1 MLSWGVLGWV
11 ALAVWFTVGC
21 LLETGKL
28 LRVARGRGEPA
39 TWPGLAILRP
49 CAGLEPGLES
59 NLWSTVTAR
68 YEGPRELFLLVA
80 SPADAAHAIALRVQE
95 RARTLAI
102 RVEVVVTSI
111 ATLHNRKVA
120 QLAVA
125 QPLSTAPIIVVI
137 DSDLE
142 LHDGSLPALIS
153 ALVSDPRAGAA
164 SCPPVDIDARTIGD
178 HASAALLSST
188 THAFYCL
195 AALAERSS
203 GAHVLC
209 GAFIAVHRHVLEQ
222 LGGFSSLEPFLGE
235 DFELAR
241 RLHANGYTI
250 PTAAAPA
257 HVTDHGRSLRT
268 VLTRFHRW
276 AMVTRQQRPHLMV
289 TYPLL
294 LACTPLLII
303 AACLVHTTPLLVGVG
318 LVLVLRVALA
328 SMLRRAYGLP
338 ADLLRSLAAM
348 LLGEVLML
356 VSSASALTVPV
367 VSWRGHRYR
376 VARNGIL
383 DLIR

>member
-1 MLSWGVLGWV
+1 MLWAWV
-11 ALAVWFTVGC
+11 ALALWFTIGC
-21 LLETGKL
+21 LLETRRL
-28 LRVARGRGEPA
+28 LRAARARVEPSV
-39 TWPGLAILRP
+39 WPSLAILRP
-49 CAGLEPGLES
+49 CAGLEPALEA

-68 YEGPRELFLLVA
+68 YDGARELFLLVA
-80 SPADAAHAIALRVQE
+80 CTSDPAHAVALLVKE
-95 RARTLAI
+95 RARELPV

-125 QPLSTAPIIVVI
+125 QPLSAAPIVVVI
-137 DSDLE
+137 DSDLQI
-142 LHDGSLPALIS
+142 DDTSLPALVT
-153 ALVSDPRAGAA
+153 ALVSDPKAGAA
-164 SCPPVDIDARTIGD
+164 SCPPVDIDARTLGD

-188 THAFYCL
+188 PHSFYCL

-241 RLHANGYTI
+241 RLHAHGYTI

-257 HVTDHGRSLRT
+257 HVTDHGRSLST
-268 VLTRFHRW
+268 VIARFHRW
-276 AMVTRQQRPHLMV
+276 ATVIRQQRPHLMV

-294 LACTPLLII
+294 LACTPLLLVV
-303 AACLVHTTPLLVGVG
+303 ACLIHTKATALGVAA
-318 LVLVLRVALA
+318 VLTLRVLLA
-328 SMLRRAYGLP
+328 ARLRRAYGLR
-338 ADLLRSLAAM
+338 ADPLRSLAAV
-348 LLGEVLML
+348 LLGEALILLSSTRALM
-356 VSSASALTVPV
+356 SPV

>member
-1 MLSWGVLGWV
+1 MSFWVGSWLAV
-11 ALAVWFTVGC
+11 AVWFTVGC
-21 LLETGKL
+21 LLETARL
-28 LRVARGRGEPA
+28 LRVARTRGEPA
-39 TWPGLAILRP
+39 EWPRLAILRP
-49 CAGLEPGLES
+49 CAGLEPALEA

-68 YEGPRELFLLVA
+68 YDGARELFLLVA
-80 SPADAAHAIALRVQE
+80 STCDPAHAVALAVKE
-95 RARTLAI
+95 RARTLPI
-102 RVEVVVTSI
+102 RVEVVVTAI

-125 QPLSTAPIIVVI
+125 QPLSTAPVIVVI
-137 DSDLE
+137 DSDLQ
-142 LHDGSLPALIS
+142 LDDTSLPALVT
-153 ALVSDPRAGAA
+153 ALVSDPKAGAA

-188 THAFYCL
+188 PHAFYCL

-241 RLHANGYTI
+241 RLHAHGYTI
-250 PTAAAPA
+250 STAAAPA
-257 HVTDHGRSLRT
+257 HVTDHGRSVST
-268 VLTRFHRW
+268 VLARFHRW

-294 LACTPLLII
+294 LACTPLLLA
-303 AACLVHTTPLLVGVG
+303 AACLVHTTPILVGVAIF
-318 LVLVLRVALA
+318 LSVRTALA
-328 SMLRRAYGLP
+328 AQLRRAYGLR
-338 ADLLRSLAAM
+338 ADPLRSLGAL

-356 VSSASALTVPV
+356 LSSTSALASPV

>member
-1 MLSWGVLGWV
+1 MGWV

-28 LRVARGRGEPA
+28 LRAARGRVEPA
-39 TWPGLAILRP
+39 VWPALAMLRP

-59 NLWSTVTAR
+59 NLWSSVTAR
-68 YEGPRELFLLVA
+68 YNGPRELFLLVA
-80 SPADAAHAIALRVQE
+80 SSSDPAHAVALRVQE
-95 RARTLAI
+95 RARSLPI
-102 RVEVVVTSI
+102 RVEVVVTAI
-111 ATLHNRKVA
+111 TTLHNRKVA

-125 QPLSTAPIIVVI
+125 QPLSTAAIIVVI

-142 LHDGSLPALIS
+142 LHDGSLPALVT
-153 ALVSDPRAGAA
+153 ALLDDPRAGAA
-164 SCPPVDIDARTIGD
+164 SCPPVDIDARTLGD

-241 RLHANGYTI
+241 RLHAHGYTI

-257 HVTDHGRSLRT
+257 HVTDRGRSLRT
-268 VLTRFHRW
+268 VLARFHRW
-276 AMVTRQQRPHLMV
+276 ATVTRQQRPHLMV

-294 LACTPLLII
+294 LACTPLLAL
-303 AACLVHTTPLLVGVG
+303 AACIVRTTPVLVGVV

-328 SMLRRAYGLP
+328 SMLRRAYGLR
-338 ADLLRSLAAM
+338 ADPLRSLAAM

-356 VSSASALTVPV
+356 LSSTSALASPV